1 MGAVGRQPSLYQL
14 TQSQQCRLQRLSS
27 SQPSQRIEYVGG
39 ITELWNEN
47 EDQFQCAGVAPMR
60 NTLRPNAL
68 SLPNY
73 HPAPRLVYIE
83 QDERRW
89 NTTGEGLLGVTFPGC
104 AETFQSE
111 KSQEGRGEEEQE
123 EGGSSRRDYHQKIRR
138 IRRGDIIALPSG
150 VNHWCY
156 NDGNEVLIA
165 VSINDLNHQ
174 SNQLDQKLRGIL
186 LSWWGTK
193 ERAARPEK
201 PGGPGDLQQRNGR
214 LRLLAEAMN
223 VPEELVRRMQNQ
235 NERGLIVIAQEGMS
249 MIRPDE
255 REEQGEYGFRSNGFK
270 ETFCT
275 MRLHQNIDERREAD
289 IYSKQAGRINIVNQ
303 HKLPI
308 LRFLDMSAER
318 GNLYPNALYTP
329 HWTINSHS
337 IVYVTR
343 GQAQVQIVDNRGQNV
358 MNDRVNEGEMFVIPQ
373 YFAATMR
380 AGTNGLESLSFRTNG
395 SLLKSAVG
403 GYTSV
408 LRAMPLE
415 VITNAYKMSPSQ
427 AEGLKFNTGCQTYL
441 ASGRSS

>member
-1 MGAVGRQPSLYQL
+1 MLLY
-14 TQSQQCRLQRLSS
+14 
-27 SQPSQRIEYVGG
+27 
-39 ITELWNEN
+39 
-47 EDQFQCAGVAPMR
+47 A
-60 NTLRPNAL
+60 
-68 SLPNY
+68 
-73 HPAPRLVYIE
+73 
-83 QDERRW
+83 
-89 NTTGEGLLGVTFPGC
+89 
-104 AETFQSE
+104 
-111 KSQEGRGEEEQE
+111 
-123 EGGSSRRDYHQKIRR
+123 
-138 IRRGDIIALPSG
+138 
-150 VNHWCY
+150 
-156 NDGNEVLIA
+156 
-165 VSINDLNHQ
+165 
-174 SNQLDQKLRGIL
+174 GIL

-201 PGGPGDLQQRNGR
+201 PGGPGDLQQCNGR
-214 LRLLAEAMN
+214 LRSTIVGRGHECTRGTC
-223 VPEELVRRMQNQ
+223 EKDENQ

-255 REEQGEYGFRSNGFK
+255 REEQGEYGIGSNGFE

-289 IYSKQAGRINIVNQ
+289 VYSKQAGRINIVSQ

-358 MNDRVNEGEMFVIPQ
+358 MNDRVNEDEMFVIPQ

-380 AGTNGLESLSFRTNG
+380 AGTNGLEFLSFRTNG
-395 SLLKSAVG
+395 SPLKSTVG

-415 VITNAYKMSPSQ
+415 VITNAYQMSPSQ
-427 AEGLKFNTGCQTYL
+427 AEGLKFNTGRQTYL
-441 ASGRSS
+441 ASERSS